1 MPYFQ
6 QQRQRQ
12 ARERRKA
19 MVKYT
24 NLIFALSTFTG
35 SLPPYYRIH
44 RGEEEGGRGEVM
56 EGGWDWLE
64 ISPFLQVSTEKGS
77 HESMTLGKLCR
88 QGNTSLIA

>member
-44 RGEEEGGRGEVM
+44 RGEEEGG
-56 EGGWDWLE
+56 EGGGNGRGLGLVGNK
-64 ISPFLQVSTEKGS
+64 SFLAGIDGEG
-77 HESMTLGKLCR
+77 EP
-88 QGNTSLIA
+88 

>member
-44 RGEEEGGRGEVM
+44 RGEEEGERGGNGRGMGLVGNKSFLAGIDG
-56 EGGWDWLE
+56 EGE
-64 ISPFLQVSTEKGS
+64 P
-77 HESMTLGKLCR
+77 
-88 QGNTSLIA
+88 